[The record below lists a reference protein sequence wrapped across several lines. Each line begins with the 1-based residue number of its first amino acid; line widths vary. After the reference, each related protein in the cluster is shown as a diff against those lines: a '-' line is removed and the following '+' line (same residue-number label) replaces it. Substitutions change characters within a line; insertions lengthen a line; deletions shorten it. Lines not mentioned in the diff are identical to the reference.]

1 MVSNTMHETRAL
13 RLYNGWGVNRC
24 GFRLFSSSMVVY
36 GCLCG
41 MMCRICI
48 PPLCPYP
55 VHSKPSA
62 THQTNLI
69 HLIISWHRAKQFQAS
84 ELPS

>member
-1 MVSNTMHETRAL
+1 MVSNTRHGTRAL
-13 RLYNGWGVNRC
+13 RLYNGWGVNRY

-36 GCLCG
+36 GVKRVN
-41 MMCRICI
+41 MCRHCAS
-48 PPLCPYP
+48 PLCPYP